1 MHAGHRLGVG
11 STAHYSLMEAGD
23 KKAFYVAGAAKL
35 GHSASGSGCAQPLGG
50 DVADTSLGGSGA
62 GGPMLTLYGVPDSIA
77 SNSVCSEQSHAR
89 PGGAHPTEPT
99 PTPVPLMSLPAA
111 AQVGQA
117 AAAGYYMPPQH
128 YFSMPTAPAIYFAA
142 QTAPRQAHAFASP
155 QKAAL
160 CAPMAAGSSP
170 AQLMPVTQLYAA
182 HSYSSGSDPYSSI
195 VSASQTSPSARLM

>member
-1 MHAGHRLGVG
+1 
-11 STAHYSLMEAGD
+11 MEAGD
-23 KKAFYVAGAAKL
+23 KNAFYVAGAAKL
-35 GHSASGSGCAQPLGG
+35 GHSASGSGCAQPLGA
-50 DVADTSLGGSGA
+50 DLADTSLGGSGA
-62 GGPMLTLYGVPDSIA
+62 GGQVLTLYGVPDSIA

-99 PTPVPLMSLPAA
+99 PTPVPLSVPVPLMSLPTA
-111 AQVGQA
+111 AQVGQQA
-117 AAAGYYMPPQH
+117 PVGYYMPPPQH
-128 YFSMPTAPAIYFAA
+128 YFSMPAAPAVYFAA

-155 QKAAL
+155 QKAAAL
-160 CAPMAAGSSP
+160 CAPMADTLAAAGNSP